1 MRSWTSPPRQETDSP
16 PLNELGIPVII
27 LAVALLLLLM
37 MLGAMGVRR
46 HQLRR
51 ALGTFDASISTAPGR
66 WMMGVCRYTGTELE
80 FLRLLS
86 VTPVPRHRFVR
97 TALQINGWREAE
109 PGERTRIQP
118 GAVVVSLSDGSE
130 PILLAMDYG
139 SYTGLR
145 SWVEAGPVAGVGTWR

>member
-51 ALGTFDASISTAPGR
+51 ALGTFDASISTTSGK

-109 PGERTRIQP
+109 PDERTRIQP
-118 GAVVVSLSDGSE
+118 GAVVVSLTDGND

>member
-1 MRSWTSPPRQETDSP
+1 MKDI
-16 PLNELGIPVII
+16 GIPVII

-51 ALGTFDASISTAPGR
+51 ALGTFDASISTASGK
-66 WMMGVCRYTGTELE
+66 WMMGVCRYTGTDLE
-80 FLRLLS
+80 FLRLFS
-86 VTPVPRHRFVR
+86 VTPVPLHRYAR
-97 TALQINGWREAE
+97 TSLELIGWRESE
-109 PGERTRIQP
+109 GEERIRIQP
-118 GAVVVSLSDGSE
+118 GAVVVDLNAGGV

-145 SWVEAGPVAGVGTWR
+145 SWIEAGPVAGVGTWR

>member
-1 MRSWTSPPRQETDSP
+1 M
-16 PLNELGIPVII
+16 GIPVII

-51 ALGTFDASISTAPGR
+51 ALGTFDASISTTSGK
-66 WMMGVCRYTGTELE
+66 WMMGVCRYTGSELE

-97 TALQINGWREAE
+97 TALQLTGWREPE
-109 PGERTRIQP
+109 SDERTRIQP
-118 GAVVVSLSDGSE
+118 GAVVVSLVADGE
-130 PILLAMDYG
+130 PVLLAMGYG